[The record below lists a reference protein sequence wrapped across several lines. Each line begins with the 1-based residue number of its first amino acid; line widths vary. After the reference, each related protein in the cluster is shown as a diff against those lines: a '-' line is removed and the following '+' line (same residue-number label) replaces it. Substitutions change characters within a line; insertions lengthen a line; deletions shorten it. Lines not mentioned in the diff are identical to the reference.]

1 MCRFCEQAKAQ
12 IAGIARPGS
21 TPPASSSSPFFPPS
35 SPSSPAS
42 FPPSSPPS
50 SYSYAGLSFSERRE
64 IESCA
69 LLRSKRLPVTLLCGY
84 LGSGKTT
91 FLNYVLQGSHG
102 KRLAVIENEFGAVS
116 IDDALLPSPPSPAS
130 SAPSSPSSLR
140 ARAPEEAQ
148 VVLMPN
154 GCLCCRARQDL
165 VEAFLH
171 LLAVNTKQQKGV
183 ATLQLDG
190 IILEL
195 SGLADVGPVVQ
206 TFFSHPEVQAQLRLD
221 AVICVVDAFSLS
233 RVLSR
238 EGEREAGPEEGREE
252 GVKEGVEAASLELI
266 AEQLALADRVLLNKM
281 DLLEA
286 AKEGGKE
293 GGREGVRK
301 RVQAYVESY
310 APEAVLL
317 ACVRGEVPLEEV
329 LGLEAFSPSRT
340 FQGEKESKGK
350 KWMDGGADGGEFAVG
365 GRAGGRA
372 GGGAGHAHTRLG
384 FTSIGLTIDDGP
396 LEWTAFESWLE
407 QTLSATKSTGSGSRG
422 PAGDLRE
429 EGQRGDGREVSKE
442 PPQEGSALRQEQGEG
457 QVIVRT
463 KGVLWV
469 TKKTPYRRATVV
481 EKRVVLQGIYGHLE
495 MREEEGDMA
504 SGHFPLVSKLVFIG
518 LFKDPVAMKRNMEG
532 ALLEC
537 LAPGWYA
544 KRRE

>member
-1 MCRFCEQAKAQ
+1 
-12 IAGIARPGS
+12 
-21 TPPASSSSPFFPPS
+21 
-35 SPSSPAS
+35 
-42 FPPSSPPS
+42 
-50 SYSYAGLSFSERRE
+50 
-64 IESCA
+64 
-69 LLRSKRLPVTLLCGY
+69 
-84 LGSGKTT
+84 
-91 FLNYVLQGSHG
+91 
-102 KRLAVIENEFGAVS
+102 
-116 IDDALLPSPPSPAS
+116 
-130 SAPSSPSSLR
+130 
-140 ARAPEEAQ
+140 
-148 VVLMPN
+148 
-154 GCLCCRARQDL
+154 
-165 VEAFLH
+165 
-171 LLAVNTKQQKGV
+171 
-183 ATLQLDG
+183 
-190 IILEL
+190 
-195 SGLADVGPVVQ
+195 
-206 TFFSHPEVQAQLRLD
+206 
-221 AVICVVDAFSLS
+221 VICVVDAFSLS

-252 GVKEGVEAASLELI
+252 GAEEGVEAASLELI

-293 GGREGVRK
+293 GGREGGRK
-301 RVQAYVESY
+301 RVQAYVERY

-340 FQGEKESKGK
+340 FKGEKESKGK
-350 KWMDGGADGGEFAVG
+350 NEAEWMDGGADGGEFAVG

-372 GGGAGHAHTRLG
+372 GGRTGHAHTRLG
-384 FTSIGLTIDDGP
+384 FTSIGLTINDGP

-407 QTLSATKSTGSGSRG
+407 QTLSATKSTGSGSHG

-429 EGQRGDGREVSKE
+429 EGQRGDGREVPQE
-442 PPQEGSALRQEQGEG
+442 PPQEGSVPRQEQGEG

-463 KGVLWV
+463 KGVVWV

-481 EKRVVLQGIYGHLE
+481 QKRVVLQGIYGHLE

-504 SGHFPLVSKLVFIG
+504 SSHFPLVSKLVFIG
-518 LFKDPVAMKRNMEG
+518 RFNDPVAMKRDMEG